1 MPRRRNLETAGQAVT
16 HVVLVAICLT
26 FVMPF
31 VWMILSSFK
40 PALEIIKIPQTLL
53 PKKWTVL
60 NYKTIFERLQ
70 FWRFFLNSLIVCVSV
85 TLIAILTSSLAGF
98 VFTKF
103 KFPGKE
109 AVFIVFLAGLMI
121 PFSIIVIPLYLFIS
135 KIGLRNTYL
144 GLILPLCVSPF
155 GIFLMRQFMEGIPM
169 DMIEAARID
178 GASNLW
184 IFARV
189 MVPLSTA
196 GMGGVGVF
204 TFLWTWN
211 QLWWP
216 LMVVSKA
223 HMRTLALA
231 VAALTFQHAK
241 RYDMV
246 VTGATLAVIPV
257 MLVFIFSQRSL
268 IKGMTLTGMKV

>member
-1 MPRRRNLETAGQAVT
+1 MSRRRSREAAGQAVT
-16 HVVLVAICLT
+16 HLVLVAICLA

-31 VWMILSSFK
+31 VWMLLSSFK

-53 PKKWTVL
+53 PRKWTLL
-60 NYKTIFERLQ
+60 NFKTIFERLQ
-70 FWRFFLNSLIVCVSV
+70 FWRFFLNSLIVCVSI
-85 TLIAILTSSLAGF
+85 TLIAIFSSSLAGF

-103 KFPGKE
+103 KFAGKE
-109 AVFIVFLAGLMI
+109 VIFIVFLAGLMI
-121 PFSIIVIPLYLFIS
+121 PFSIIVLPLYLFIS
-135 KIGLRNTYL
+135 KVGLENTYL
-144 GLILPLCVSPF
+144 GLILPVCVSPF

-169 DMIEAARID
+169 DMIEAARMD

-216 LMVVSKA
+216 LMIISKA
-223 HMRTLALA
+223 KMRPLALA

-241 RYDMV
+241 RYDMI